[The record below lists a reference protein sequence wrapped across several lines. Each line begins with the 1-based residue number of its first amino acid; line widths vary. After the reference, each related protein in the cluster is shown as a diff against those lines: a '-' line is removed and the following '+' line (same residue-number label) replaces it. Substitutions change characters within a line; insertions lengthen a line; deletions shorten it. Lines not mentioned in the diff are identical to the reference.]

1 MLGVILVV
9 SIVLYIVSQC
19 FFPLWTLISYIILAI
34 PLSIYSFMI
43 HETMQGIF
51 CILDILV
58 FAGLYYY
65 QNHLRDE

>member
-9 SIVLYIVSQC
+9 SIVLYIV
-19 FFPLWTLISYIILAI
+19 FAI
-34 PLSIYSFMI
+34 PLAIYSFMI